1 MTVRTKKTITY
12 RLTVSHMVIYNQL
25 PSVFQKEE
33 IMRRIVKDPVT
44 RRTEILEAAG
54 ELFRQQ
60 GYVHTT
66 VNAIILKAGVAKGTF
81 YYYFKSKEEILE
93 AFVQGMVDRLAA
105 AYQTLADDPKQTAL
119 EKLRQMLRGHSR
131 IAQHEQE
138 WMDSLHRPENREL
151 HERLN
156 VAIVQKIAPVFAQV
170 IEQGNKESVFDVAA
184 PLETIQFLLAGSQFL
199 LESNIFGWDR
209 EEQLA
214 RSRAMQTIIER
225 ALGAEPG
232 AFAFLGGAI

>member
-1 MTVRTKKTITY
+1 
-12 RLTVSHMVIYNQL
+12 
-25 PSVFQKEE
+25 
-33 IMRRIVKDPVT
+33 MRRIVKDPVT

-119 EKLRQMLRGHSR
+119 EKLRQMLRGQSR

-138 WMDSLHRPENREL
+138 WMDSL
-151 HERLN
+151 
-156 VAIVQKIAPVFAQV
+156 
-170 IEQGNKESVFDVAA
+170 
-184 PLETIQFLLAGSQFL
+184 QFLVVWSGQFL
-199 LESNIFGWDR
+199 SAVGSGLTAF
-209 EEQLA
+209 
-214 RSRAMQTIIER
+214 
-225 ALGAEPG
+225 ALGV
-232 AFAFLGGAI
+232 